1 VPAWLQNHDAV
12 STATNNPDTQRL
24 ADGVSMGAV
33 ELELQA
39 ASGMAPAPRSLIRR
53 LMDGLDAS
61 LTALAVLCLSGI
73 AVVTLTGVVSRYVF
87 NNSFTW
93 TGEAGQWLFI
103 YLIFLGIP
111 LAHRLRMHIAVG
123 AIKQLLPS
131 SMRQAHQVLIDG
143 LVAYTTIAVL
153 FGAKDLIGL
162 IGGTSTALGIP
173 SWLQYAGIPLSCV
186 LGLAYIALRD
196 LESERGRWVGAMG
209 VVLGMLLYLAFDVQA
224 WISLPQGHAVGAM
237 VLSFALALALGVPV
251 AFAMLLSVFVAN
263 LSAATLPAPAVVQN
277 VVRGSGQFLMLA
289 IPLFL
294 LAGSLMNV
302 GGLTQ
307 RLIDFSYAL
316 VRHLRGGMGQVTVV
330 SATLYAGISG
340 SSNADAALS
349 AKMLHPAMVRDGYKP
364 AFSAAVCAA
373 AALLPNVIP
382 PSVGMLILAAATGLS
397 VGHLFLAGI
406 VPGLV
411 IAAALMLAVWLVA
424 RRDNYGASMAKAS
437 WRDRLRAGKAAV
449 PVMMLAVFIIV
460 SLRMGIATPTETG
473 AIAVAYAFVL
483 GVFVY
488 RNFSMKALYEVL
500 SSTAVDA
507 ALIGL
512 LIGAALPF
520 GFILTAERVP
530 QEILALAS
538 DWGGDKWTVLLSI
551 NLVLLVAGMFLDIG
565 AAILILAPLFLPL
578 AISVGVDPIHFGLIV
593 ICNLM
598 IGGLSPPVGILA
610 YIVATV
616 ARLEVTDVFRAS
628 WPLMLALLA
637 ALAVITY
644 VPVVSLGLLWLTGA

>member
-1 VPAWLQNHDAV
+1 MP
-12 STATNNPDTQRL
+12 S
-24 ADGVSMGAV
+24 
-33 ELELQA
+33 
-39 ASGMAPAPRSLIRR
+39 ASRTFARR
-53 LMDGLDAS
+53 LMDRLDAS
-61 LTALAVLCLSGI
+61 LTALAVICLCGI
-73 AVVTLTGVVSRYVF
+73 AMVTLAGVVARYVF

-93 TGEAGQWLFI
+93 TGETGQWLFI

-111 LAHRLRMHIAVG
+111 LAHRMRMHISVG
-123 AIKQLLPS
+123 AIERIMPASL
-131 SMRQAHQVLIDG
+131 RQAHQVLING
-143 LVAYTTIAVL
+143 LVAYTTIAIM
-153 FGAKDLIGL
+153 FGAKDVIAL

-173 SWLQYAGIPLSCV
+173 SWLQYAGIPVSCV
-186 LGLAYIALRD
+186 FGLVYIALRD
-196 LESERGRWVGAMG
+196 LDRERGRWVGVAG
-209 VVLGMLLYLAFDVQA
+209 VVLGILLYMALDVHA
-224 WISLPQGHAVGAM
+224 WISLPQGHAVAAM
-237 VLSFALALALGVPV
+237 VLCFAVALALGVPV
-251 AFAMLLSVFVAN
+251 AFSMLLAVFVAD

-277 VVRGSGQFLMLA
+277 VVRGSGQFLLLA

-307 RLIDFSYAL
+307 RLIDFSYSL

-340 SSNADAALS
+340 SSNADAALG

-373 AALLPNVIP
+373 SALLPNIIP

-406 VPGLV
+406 LPGLV
-411 IAAALMLAVWLVA
+411 IAAALMVTVWLVA
-424 RRDNYGASMAKAS
+424 RRNNYGAGVARAS
-437 WRDRLRAGKAAV
+437 WGERARAAKAAV
-449 PVMMLAVFIIV
+449 PVMMLALFIIV

-473 AIAVAYAFVL
+473 AIAVAYAFGL
-483 GVFVY
+483 GVIVY
-488 RNFSMKALYEVL
+488 RNYSMKALYEVL
-500 SSTAVDA
+500 SSTAVDS

-520 GFILTAERVP
+520 GFILTTEGVP
-530 QEILALAS
+530 QAILALAS
-538 DWGGDKWTVLLSI
+538 SWGGDKWTVLLFV
-551 NLVLLVAGMFLDIG
+551 NVVLLMAGMFLDIG

-578 AISVGVDPIHFGLIV
+578 MTSLGVDPIHFGLIV

-616 ARLEVTDVFRAS
+616 AKLEVTDVFRAS
-628 WPLMLALLA
+628 WPLMIALLC
-637 ALAVITY
+637 ALAVVTY
-644 VPVVSLGLLWLTGA
+644 VPAVSLGLLWLTGA

>member
-1 VPAWLQNHDAV
+1 MSAIELKLQDGIGVPA
-12 STATNNPDTQRL
+12 
-24 ADGVSMGAV
+24 
-33 ELELQA
+33 
-39 ASGMAPAPRSLIRR
+39 APRSIVRR

-61 LTALAVLCLSGI
+61 LTALAVICLCGI
-73 AVVTLTGVVSRYVF
+73 SVVTLAGVVARYVF

-93 TGEAGQWLFI
+93 TGETGQWLFI

-111 LAHRLRMHIAVG
+111 LAHRMRMHIAVG
-123 AIKQLLPS
+123 ALNRILPD
-131 SMRQAHQVLIDG
+131 SMRQAHQVLIDA

-173 SWLQYAGIPLSCV
+173 SWLQYAGIPVSCV

-196 LESERGRWVGAMG
+196 LDAARGRWIGSAG
-209 VVLGMLLYLAFDVQA
+209 VLLGIVLYMALDVHA

-237 VLSFALALALGVPV
+237 ALGFAIALALGVPV
-251 AFAMLLSVFVAN
+251 AFSMLLAVFLAN

-277 VVRGSGQFLMLA
+277 VVRGSGQFLLLA

-373 AALLPNVIP
+373 SALLPNVIP

-411 IAAALMLAVWLVA
+411 IAAALMVAVWLVA
-424 RRDNYGASMAKAS
+424 RRDNYGASVAKAS
-437 WRDRLRAGKAAV
+437 WSERLRAGKAAV
-449 PVMMLAVFIIV
+449 PVMMLALFIII

-473 AIAVAYAFVL
+473 ALAVAYAFAL

-488 RNFSMKALYEVL
+488 RSYSMKALYQVL
-500 SSTAVDA
+500 SSTAVDS

-520 GFILTAERVP
+520 GFILTTERVP
-530 QEILALAS
+530 QEILAFAS
-538 DWGGDKWTVLLSI
+538 QWTGEKWTVLLFV
-551 NLVLLVAGMFLDIG
+551 NVVMLVAGMFLDIG

-578 AISVGVDPIHFGLIV
+578 VVSVGVDPIHFGLIV

-610 YIVATV
+610 FIVATV
-616 ARLEVTDVFRAS
+616 ARLEVSDVFRAS
-628 WPLMLALLA
+628 WPLLVALLV

-644 VPVVSLGLLWLTGA
+644 VPAVSLGLLWLTGA